1 MPPMKRALLL
11 ALALLCG
18 CAHAAKKQQPA
29 YAGPKDVPLNPTET
43 FGPSAVYFWH

>member
-1 MPPMKRALLL
+1 MPPMKRALVL

-18 CAHAAKKQQPA
+18 CAHAKKQQTR

-43 FGPSAVYFWH
+43 FGPSAVYVWR